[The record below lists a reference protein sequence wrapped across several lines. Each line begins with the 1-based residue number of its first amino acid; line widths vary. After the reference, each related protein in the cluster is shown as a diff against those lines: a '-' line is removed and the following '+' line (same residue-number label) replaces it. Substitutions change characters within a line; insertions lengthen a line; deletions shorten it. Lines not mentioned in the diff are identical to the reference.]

1 VNLYEASVKSLTPQ
15 GDLPLF
21 LACELREPSLDTIF
35 LLLKLYP
42 DLVYR

>member
-21 LACELREPSLDTIF
+21 LACELPEPSLDAIF
-35 LLLKLYP
+35 MLIKLYP
-42 DLVYR
+42 DLVNR